1 MTISWEREKE
11 RWAASPNPALNQ
23 RNANQPPSSHRIFF
37 VQPPSDGDQGEEEK
51 LDTSK
56 ECGVS
61 HLVFFYHQSYGEIP
75 STDHQLRQLED
86 CRPHFPFLD

>member
-61 HLVFFYHQSYGEIP
+61 HLVVLLSPKLWRNSQHGS
-75 STDHQLRQLED
+75 ST
-86 CRPHFPFLD
+86 